1 MTTSGP
7 CRVLL
12 VGMMGS
18 GKSTVGRILADATGW
33 PYVDNDELVADLYG
47 DTPRSLL
54 AERGEAAMRRA
65 ESEALAA
72 GIAVP
77 APAIVGVAAGVIL
90 DADDR
95 LALRNGGIVVWLRAG
110 AAELAARAAGADH
123 RPWLDGDAVAWMTA
137 TMLEREPLYASVAD
151 RVVETDAASPADT
164 VAELLDWLLEQA
176 PCAAARVRTDARR
189 SPRP

>member
-1 MTTSGP
+1 M
-7 CRVLL
+7 L

-18 GKSTVGRILADATGW
+18 GKSTIGRLLADATGW
-33 PYVDNDELVADLYG
+33 TYVDNDELVADLHG
-47 DTPRSLL
+47 ATPRRLL

-77 APAIVGVAAGVIL
+77 PPAIIGVAAGVIL
-90 DADDR
+90 DAADR
-95 LALRNGGIVVWLRAG
+95 HALRDGGIVVWLRAG

-123 RPWLDGDAVAWMTA
+123 RPWLDGDAAAWMTA
-137 TMLEREPLYASVAD
+137 ALLEREPLYASVAD
-151 RVVETDAASPADT
+151 HVVETDAASPADT
-164 VAELLDWLLEQA
+164 VAGLLDWLLEA
-176 PCAAARVRTDARR
+176 TRCEVPVRSDGQP